1 MTADGRVGGRRLVL
15 VRHGRT
21 AWNAERRFQGHADVE
36 LDDAGHRQAARVAPY
51 LAGFAPALLWSS
63 DLARARQTAAYVE
76 KETGL
81 VARLDARLREFDVGE
96 RTGLTFDEAG
106 LRFPAQHAELLAAR
120 PGVVAGAETQEDV
133 LARMMPAYDELLAAL
148 APGETAVVVT
158 HGACLRLAVATLLGW
173 AENAD
178 DSLRTLDNCG
188 VAVLD
193 EVPATGAMR
202 LRSWN
207 PDPDFAALGR
217 AK

>member
-1 MTADGRVGGRRLVL
+1 MTTDGRRLVL

-36 LDDAGHRQAARVAPY
+36 LDEVGHQEAAAVAPQ
-51 LAGFAPALLWSS
+51 LAGFAPAQLWSS

-81 VARLDARLREFDVGE
+81 VARLDVRLREFDVGE
-96 RTGLTFDEAG
+96 RTGLTFDEAQ
-106 LRFPAQHAELLAAR
+106 LRFPALQGSGAGGETRAAL
-120 PGVVAGAETQEDV
+120 

-148 APGETAVVVT
+148 APGQTAVVVT

-173 AENAD
+173 HDTVA
-178 DSLRTLDNCG
+178 DSLRTMENGGL
-188 VAVLD
+188 AVLD
-193 EVPATGAMR
+193 EEPATGAMR

-207 PDPDFAALGR
+207 LGPDFAALGSAR
-217 AK
+217 

>member
-1 MTADGRVGGRRLVL
+1 MTADGRVEGRRLVL

-51 LAGFAPALLWSS
+51 LAGFAPAQLWSS

-96 RTGLTFDEAG
+96 RTGLTFDEA
-106 LRFPAQHAELLAAR
+106 RLLEGHTR
-120 PGVVAGAETQEDV
+120 GVVVGAETHEDV

-158 HGACLRLAVATLLGW
+158 HGACLRFAVATLLGW
-173 AENAD
+173 DEDAAG
-178 DSLRTLDNCG
+178 SLRTLDNCG
-188 VAVLD
+188 LAVLD

-202 LRSWN
+202 LRTWN
-207 PDPDFAALGR
+207 ADPDFAALGR

>member
-1 MTADGRVGGRRLVL
+1 MTADGRVQARRLVL

-36 LDDAGHRQAARVAPY
+36 LDEVGHAEAAAVAPHV
-51 LAGFAPALLWSS
+51 ASFAPTLLWSS

-96 RTGLTFDEAG
+96 RTGLAFDEAAI
-106 LRFPAQHAELLAAR
+106 RFPAQHAELLAGR
-120 PGVVAGAETQEDV
+120 LGPVPGAETPEDV

-148 APGETAVVVT
+148 ALGETGVVVT
-158 HGACLRLAVATLLGW
+158 HGGCLRLAAASLLGW
-173 AENAD
+173 PPTVGD
-178 DSLRTLDNCG
+178 TLRGLDNG
-188 VAVLD
+188 AIAVL
-193 EVPATGAMR
+193 EESPTGFR

-207 PDPDFAALGR
+207 VPPDFAGLGR
-217 AK
+217 AR

>member
-21 AWNAERRFQGHADVE
+21 AWNAERRFQGHADIE
-36 LDDAGHRQAARVAPY
+36 LDEVGHAEAAAVAPH
-51 LAGFAPALLWSS
+51 LASFAPALLWSS

-81 VARLDARLREFDVGE
+81 VARLDPRLREFDVGE
-96 RTGLTFDEAG
+96 RTGLAFDEAA
-106 LRFPAQHAELLAAR
+106 LRFPAQHAELLAGR
-120 PGVVAGAETQEDV
+120 LGPVPGAEEPDDV

-158 HGACLRLAVATLLGW
+158 HGGCLRLAAASLLGW
-173 AENAD
+173 PPAVGD
-178 DSLRTLDNCG
+178 TLRGLDNG
-188 VAVLD
+188 AIAVL
-193 EVPATGAMR
+193 EESPTGLR

-207 PDPDFAALGR
+207 VPPDFAGLGR
-217 AK
+217 AR

>member
-1 MTADGRVGGRRLVL
+1 MTADGRVEGRRLVL

-51 LAGFAPALLWSS
+51 LAGFAPAQLWSS

-96 RTGLTFDEAG
+96 RTGLTFDEARLLG
-106 LRFPAQHAELLAAR
+106 GHA
-120 PGVVAGAETQEDV
+120 PGVVAGAETHEDV

-148 APGETAVVVT
+148 TPGETAVVVT
-158 HGACLRLAVATLLGW
+158 HGACLRFAVATLLGW
-173 AENAD
+173 DEDAAG
-178 DSLRTLDNCG
+178 SLRTLDNCG
-188 VAVLD
+188 LAVLD

-202 LRSWN
+202 LRTWN
-207 PDPDFAALGR
+207 ADPDFAALGR